1 MVTVPWQHAAVEE
14 AAEQGDGADL
24 FLKAVEEAAEQG
36 DGSNLVSV
44 LLGNLSH
51 LTIPTTAEDQ
61 AAWHSLSTAEG
72 SLLLTDVRLL
82 LCERPCTV
90 GEKDSP
96 KVVSQVCGQ
105 YQAL

>member
-1 MVTVPWQHAAVEE
+1 MPVGSSMGFAGGPRYL
-14 AAEQGDGADL
+14 G
-24 FLKAVEEAAEQG
+24 VEEAAEQG

-61 AAWHSLSTAEG
+61 AAWHSLSTDEG

-82 LCERPCTV
+82 LCESPCTA
-90 GEKDSP
+90 GDSHDLHLVAH
-96 KVVSQVCGQ
+96 KRR
-105 YQAL
+105 